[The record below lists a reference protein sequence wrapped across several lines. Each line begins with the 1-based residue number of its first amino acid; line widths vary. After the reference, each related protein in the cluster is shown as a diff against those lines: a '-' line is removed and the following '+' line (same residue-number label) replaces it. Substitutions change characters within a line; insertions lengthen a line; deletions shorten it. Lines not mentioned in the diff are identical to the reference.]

1 MSRAI
6 EIESSDSLVSKE
18 DGLESLI
25 STKKVAVGLI
35 EKYMKKNKARKAPRA
50 LRNLQSFM

>member
-25 STKKVAVGLI
+25 STKKVVVGLI

>member
-1 MSRAI
+1 LKLKAVTALFPR
-6 EIESSDSLVSKE
+6 E

-25 STKKVAVGLI
+25 STKKVVVGLI